1 MESTPPDSLGSSP
14 SLWTV
19 ITPAKLLRAA
29 PKLVFDWNQ
38 GCGPARFTLGKDH
51 PACRRP
57 LAARLPD
64 TAAQPQGHLQVVLYR
79 AGFMKQCE
87 KRPKRNILHTYKSF
101 GFTVIGTGI
110 RECLPVFTEAKN
122 ILTKYTQVSGST
134 TRSGWRSRWAT
145 VHRVTKSQTRPSHW
159 TYTDYCFYTMSLST
173 QEI

>member
-14 SLWTV
+14 SLWTL

-51 PACRRP
+51 PACRHP

-64 TAAQPQGHLQVVLYR
+64 TTAQPQGHLQVVLYR
-79 AGFMKQCE
+79 AGFMKQRE

-145 VHRVTKSQTRPSHW
+145 VHRVTKSQTRSSHW
-159 TYTDYCFYTMSLST
+159 TYTDYCFYTISLST
-173 QEI
+173 EEI